1 MARTGGVD
9 FWHWGV
15 RKVDVAVLDTR
26 KSVLL
31 VPLRLLDT
39 PSQDK
44 TGGWTHNPRPA
55 MHEPARNRNA
65 PVPDARDVVLRNV
78 AFGPLVV
85 VVVHVVEEP
94 QLESETGCEIWLAT

>member
-1 MARTGGVD
+1 M
-9 FWHWGV
+9 
-15 RKVDVAVLDTR
+15 DVSVLDAR

-31 VPLRLLDT
+31 VPLRVSDT

-65 PVPDARDVVLRNV
+65 SVLDARNVVLRNV
-78 AFGPLVV
+78 AFEPLVV
-85 VVVHVVEEP
+85 VVVHI
-94 QLESETGCEIWLAT
+94 LG